1 VADVVLA
8 AVPTPFAADGS
19 LDLAGARRLF
29 GFVAGVVDGLFVTGT
44 TGEFPA
50 LDDGERLSLVETAL
64 SAAGPDRVIAH
75 IGAPDAYRAARLA
88 AAAVSLGAT
97 RIAAITPFYL
107 APSPA
112 EITSY
117 YLRIREA
124 APSAGLYPYIF
135 PERTGVTVTPS
146 QFCELADEVGLAG
159 AKFSGTAA
167 LNVAAC
173 ATARPS
179 LRIFSG
185 DDTDLAATLRAAG
198 AGIIS
203 ARSSAYPEVFAALS
217 AALSADGASAAA
229 GAGRADAAGAARAVD
244 TAGGAADVT
253 VAARAH
259 ATAAARAHAT
269 AAARQAQV
277 TAIAALGSSIGLI
290 KEALRLR
297 GFGPMAARMPV
308 GSPDPATAARV
319 KELVEYLAPAG

>member
-1 VADVVLA
+1 MSDVVLS

-50 LDDGERLSLVETAL
+50 LDDDERLSLVETAL
-64 SAAGPDRVIAH
+64 SVAGPDRVIAH

-107 APSPA
+107 APSPTEVA
-112 EITSY
+112 SY

-124 APSAGLYPYIF
+124 APSAGLYAYIF

-185 DDTDLAATLRAAG
+185 DDSDLAATLRAAG

-203 ARSSAYPEVFAALS
+203 ARSSAYPEVFAGLS
-217 AALSADGASAAA
+217 AALRADGAGTA
-229 GAGRADAAGAARAVD
+229 GQADTADAAGGAQDRHHIGARHVM
-244 TAGGAADVT
+244 
-253 VAARAH
+253 
-259 ATAAARAHAT
+259 
-269 AAARQAQV
+269 
-277 TAIAALGSSIGLI
+277 LI
-290 KEALRLR
+290 H
-297 GFGPMAARMPV
+297 
-308 GSPDPATAARV
+308 
-319 KELVEYLAPAG
+319 

>member
-1 VADVVLA
+1 VSDVVLS

-50 LDDGERLSLVETAL
+50 LDDDERLSLIETAL
-64 SAAGPDRVIAH
+64 SVAGPDRVIAH

-107 APSPA
+107 APSPTEVA
-112 EITSY
+112 SY

-124 APSAGLYPYIF
+124 APSAGLYAYIF

-159 AKFSGTAA
+159 AKFSGAAA
-167 LNVAAC
+167 LNLAAC

-203 ARSSAYPEVFAALS
+203 ARSSAYPEVFAGLS
-217 AALSADGASAAA
+217 AALRADGAGMA
-229 GAGRADAAGAARAVD
+229 GQADTADAAG
-244 TAGGAADVT
+244 GATDVT
-253 VAARAH
+253 AAVRQAH
-259 ATAAARAHAT
+259 VTAAV
-269 AAARQAQV
+269 RQAHV
-277 TAIAALGSSIGLI
+277 TAIVALGSSIGLV

-308 GSPDPATAARV
+308 GFPDPATAARV
-319 KELVEYLAPAG
+319 SELVKYLAPAD

>member
-1 VADVVLA
+1 VGDVVLS

-50 LDDGERLSLVETAL
+50 LDDDERLALVETAL
-64 SAAGPDRVIAH
+64 SVAGPDRVIAH

-88 AAAVSLGAT
+88 AAAVSIGAT

-112 EITSY
+112 EVTSY

-124 APSAGLYPYIF
+124 APSAGLYAYIF

-146 QFCELADEVGLAG
+146 QFCELADKVGLAG
-159 AKFSGTAA
+159 AKFSGAAA

-185 DDTDLAATLRAAG
+185 DDSDLAATLRAAG

-203 ARSSAYPEVFAALS
+203 ARSAAFPEVFAGLS
-217 AALSADGASAAA
+217 AALGADVGGRADVASVT
-229 GAGRADAAGAARAVD
+229 GRAGRADAAGGV
-244 TAGGAADVT
+244 ADGT
-253 VAARAH
+253 VAARRAH
-259 ATAAARAHAT
+259 VTAAVRRAHE
-269 AAARQAQV
+269 AAAERQAQV
-277 TAIAALGSSIGLI
+277 TAIAALGSSIGLV

-297 GFGPMAARMPV
+297 GFCPMAARMPA
-308 GSPDPATAARV
+308 GFPDPVTAARV
-319 KELVEYLAPAG
+319 GELVKYLAPAD